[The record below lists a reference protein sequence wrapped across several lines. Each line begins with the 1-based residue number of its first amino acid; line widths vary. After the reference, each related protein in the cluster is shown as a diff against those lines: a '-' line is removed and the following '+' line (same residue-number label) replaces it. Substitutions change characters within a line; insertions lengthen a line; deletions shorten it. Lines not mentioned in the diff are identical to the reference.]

1 MDPSKIL
8 LKDLAKIVE
17 DPEGS
22 LDRFLHIRP
31 FKYLL
36 RIIKVR
42 SLVEI

>member
-22 LDRFLHIRP
+22 LRTFLHRP

>member
-8 LKDLAKIVE
+8 LKNLAKIVE

-22 LDRFLHIRP
+22 LHRFLHRP

-36 RIIKVR
+36 LKDY
-42 SLVEI
+42 